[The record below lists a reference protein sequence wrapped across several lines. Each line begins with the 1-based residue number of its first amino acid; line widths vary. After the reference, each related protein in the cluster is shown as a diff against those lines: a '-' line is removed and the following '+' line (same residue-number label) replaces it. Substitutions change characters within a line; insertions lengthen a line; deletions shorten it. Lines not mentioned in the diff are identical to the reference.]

1 MEIRTANRLNSLSRI
16 VINRFLLPGSNIA
29 WRYFQQMKE
38 IPLKYF
44 KTNYSWKDLELLVYD
59 LYADDLRHAYDRNGD
74 RLKIAHVGFIR
85 ELEVVLQKDHELLLK
100 EILIKLTSNDSR
112 LYQQGLEELC
122 LFWNTLVN
130 MECLGM
136 QSCERKGSFHFQQLS
151 EKQKEYHSHQ
161 HYNLNRYI
169 NYDPNNSDSDIET

>member
-59 LYADDLRHAYDRNGD
+59 L
-74 RLKIAHVGFIR
+74 LKFMVPDVSINF
-85 ELEVVLQKDHELLLK
+85 KDTITLL
-100 EILIKLTSNDSR
+100 
-112 LYQQGLEELC
+112 G
-122 LFWNTLVN
+122 
-130 MECLGM
+130 
-136 QSCERKGSFHFQQLS
+136 
-151 EKQKEYHSHQ
+151 
-161 HYNLNRYI
+161 
-169 NYDPNNSDSDIET
+169 